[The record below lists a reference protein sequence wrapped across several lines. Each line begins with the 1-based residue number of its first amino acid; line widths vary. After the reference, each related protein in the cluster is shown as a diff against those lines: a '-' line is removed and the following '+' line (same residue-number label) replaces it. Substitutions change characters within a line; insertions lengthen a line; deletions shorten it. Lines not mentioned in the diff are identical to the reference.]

1 MMIGR
6 AGNTLAMN
14 YCSISRRYQAPA
26 YLGGM
31 IGEVGDAKKWTI
43 MDGVSLGFA
52 TFELA
57 STLVSL
63 SLSLKSWEKA
73 EIIVNCALTST

>member
-1 MMIGR
+1 
-6 AGNTLAMN
+6 
-14 YCSISRRYQAPA
+14 
-26 YLGGM
+26 M

-57 STLVSL
+57 STLVGFVPFA
-63 SLSLKSWEKA
+63 KIVGKA
-73 EIIVNCALTST
+73 EKSLLTAPLQYLASS